1 MIPIPGI
8 QLMFGGLASPLIAAW
23 EPIHELLD
31 PENDQDDLTRKWHES
46 KLEELRF
53 VGLTVRYLGLKSLPG
68 LTMFP
73 ECFSRKPLRQRIQL
87 ASG

>member
-1 MIPIPGI
+1 MPIPGV
-8 QLMFGGLASPLIAAW
+8 QLMFGELASPLIAAW

-53 VGLTVRYLGLKSLPG
+53 VGLTVRPLCLKPLSG
-68 LTMFP
+68 LTMFL
-73 ECFSRKPLRQRIQL
+73 ECLSRKSLRQRIQL